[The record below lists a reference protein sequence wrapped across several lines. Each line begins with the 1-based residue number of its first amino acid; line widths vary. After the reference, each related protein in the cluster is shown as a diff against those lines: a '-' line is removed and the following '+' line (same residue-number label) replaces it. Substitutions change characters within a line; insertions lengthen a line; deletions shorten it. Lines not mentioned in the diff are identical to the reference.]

1 MEVRVYSRM
10 AVGSLMKNG
19 FPDNVSVVS
28 FYNSSGMSDSGKN
41 RVDYTKACDSVF
53 YVCAPDID
61 ENGFDEYGYTED
73 TFLSEADDLADFI
86 YSAVSEGRDIICQ
99 CDFGRSR
106 SAACAAA
113 ILDHFEERG
122 YEIFSG
128 DTYSPNPLVY
138 KRVLEALVRR
148 EYNR

>member
-1 MEVRVYSRM
+1 MKVSVYSRM
-10 AVGSLMKNG
+10 AVGALMKNG

-73 TFLSEADDLADFI
+73 TFLSEADDWHSLQEKF
-86 YSAVSEGRDIICQ
+86 Q
-99 CDFGRSR
+99 
-106 SAACAAA
+106 
-113 ILDHFEERG
+113 
-122 YEIFSG
+122 EI
-128 DTYSPNPLVY
+128 
-138 KRVLEALVRR
+138 RVLKPLQKWLP
-148 EYNR
+148 